1 MKPLIISSS
10 LVVCL
15 CFCISLTAF
24 SQESS
29 QAHDYNKGQD
39 HNHEHN
45 TLHFSHP
52 IATESPFPDTKFRF
66 DYVFESLS
74 ENEGNQ
80 QTIHLE
86 GEYAFSR
93 HFSLEVDV
101 PYSFISAQEEATISN
116 LSSVEVGLKYANFA
130 LEKKGILLG
139 GGMEFGLPTGNDN
152 KDIGSATV
160 WELEPFLDFGW
171 IKNNLEIV
179 SFLTF
184 GIAVNGDS
192 DEADWELGWN
202 LSTLYH
208 ITPSI
213 ELLLESAA
221 EKVYGGEED
230 GFNTVSL
237 IPGVKWM
244 PKGQEH
250 FKAGFSTGI
259 PISSEK
265 EVDMTA
271 FFSLF
276 YHF

>member
-1 MKPLIISSS
+1 M
-10 LVVCL
+10 
-15 CFCISLTAF
+15 
-24 SQESS
+24 SQTVFGQKSS
-29 QAHDYNKGQD
+29 QVHLHNDGQVHIHRPD
-39 HNHEHN
+39 A
-45 TLHFSHP
+45 LHFSHP
-52 IATESPFPDTKFRF
+52 IATESPFPDTKIRF
-66 DYVFESLS
+66 DYVLESLP

-93 HFSLEVDV
+93 HFSLELDV
-101 PYSFISAQEEATISN
+101 PYTFINAQEEVTINN
-116 LSSVEVGLKYANFA
+116 LNSVEIGLKYANFA

-160 WELEPFLDFGW
+160 WEFEPFFDIGW

-184 GIAVNGDS
+184 GIPVNGDS

-237 IPGVKWM
+237 IPGVKWK